1 MWDAEVLVQHLAV
14 CDSFFCFCVSCL
26 LNNQQHLR
34 TDTLH
39 IAAEGSG
46 IQPAESEHFYFIVLL
61 TKEGS

>member
-34 TDTLH
+34 TDTHH
-39 IAAEGSG
+39 IAAVEFNR
-46 IQPAESEHFYFIVLL
+46 QNLVVLK
-61 TKEGS
+61 TVKRCCCF